1 MENATIYNY
10 ARMCKTNETSIETC
24 RMCPLHEIN
33 NGEQLDC
40 DLFVKKFP
48 ERANKIILKWCKEHP
63 ARWTKMSERERLI
76 ELLLESEPIKERDL
90 DDGWGDN
97 EISDI
102 AEYLLENGVIVPPVK
117 IGDTLYMIVE
127 KRAKI
132 SREYFHF
139 IKKTKLTFLNLE
151 RVLKYW
157 GKTVFLTKEE
167 TEQAIQALKGGATNE

>member
-1 MENATIYNY
+1 
-10 ARMCKTNETSIETC
+10 
-24 RMCPLHEIN
+24 
-33 NGEQLDC
+33 
-40 DLFVKKFP
+40 
-48 ERANKIILKWCKEHP
+48 
-63 ARWTKMSERERLI
+63 MSERERLV

-90 DDGWGDN
+90 DDDWGDN

-127 KRAKI
+127 KRSKI

-151 RVLKYW
+151 RVLKNW
-157 GKTVFLTKEE
+157 GKTVFLTKE
-167 TEQAIQALKGGATNE
+167 QAEKALKEVSK